1 MKKSILILGAT
12 GQVGKEI
19 SLVLKNQTVINT
31 IFHARTRA
39 SALFL
44 INNNINTLVCDFTS
58 DKLKK
63 IINTVDLVVDLTLRD
78 SGSLMESKKFYKSRI
93 DYLSKFMKK
102 NSKIILASTMD
113 VLGLNK
119 ENNKLKNYFFSRTIY
134 ASNKRFA
141 EKIYKKIT
149 RKKSIDLF
157 ILRLS
162 SVQGELQTS
171 SKNTKQEIL
180 EGGTF
185 YIPKTPAWI
194 VFPYT
199 ISEAILGILQGK
211 AKPDTYM
218 LTNDTIYWVDLL
230 EYFSKNIKEKAKFDF
245 VTEKNERSIH
255 KILIF
260 LSNLITKDLIRANIP
275 LPNFFESLFS
285 YVKRDRNKIKIN
297 QKKIINSKIYKFNL
311 YQGVLPGKRL
321 DFVTKDKKIIF
332 DHQDLII
339 KDIIH

>member
-1 MKKSILILGAT
+1 MNKSILILGAT

-19 SLVLKNQTVINT
+19 SLILKNQTIINT
-31 IFHARTRA
+31 ICHARTRESA
-39 SALFL
+39 SFL

-78 SGSLMESKKFYKSRI
+78 SGSLTQSKKFYKSRI

-102 NSKIILASTMD
+102 NSKLILASTMD

-149 RKKSIDLF
+149 REKSIDLF

-180 EGGTF
+180 EGSIF
-185 YIPKTPAWI
+185 NIPKTPAWV
-194 VFPYT
+194 VFPFT
-199 ISEAILGILQGK
+199 ISEAIVGILQGK
-211 AKPDTYM
+211 AKPNTYM

-230 EYFSKNIKEKAKFDF
+230 EYFSKNINEKAKFNF
-245 VTEKNERSIH
+245 VTEKNERFAQ
-255 KILIF
+255 KIFVF
-260 LSNLITKDLIRANIP
+260 LTNLVTKDLIRANIP
-275 LPNFFESLFS
+275 LPYFIESLFS
-285 YVKRDRNKIKIN
+285 YIK
-297 QKKIINSKIYKFNL
+297 KK
-311 YQGVLPGKRL
+311 
-321 DFVTKDKKIIF
+321 
-332 DHQDLII
+332 
-339 KDIIH
+339 